1 LPATGSIAGAIECLN
16 LAKEHLL
23 GITAASASE
32 PQENTSMGYTRE
44 SLELAVKRIVDSLGG
59 VRHLFS
65 HHRLHRDGQDL
76 ETFEAEWPALPLESR
91 VGKLAC
97 LVGPSRIGD
106 CGLITRAYWTS
117 AGRTPCTSRQ
127 N

>member
-1 LPATGSIAGAIECLN
+1 
-16 LAKEHLL
+16 
-23 GITAASASE
+23 
-32 PQENTSMGYTRE
+32 MGYTRE

-97 LVGPSRIGD
+97 LIGPSRIGD
-106 CGLITRAYWTS
+106 CGLLTRAYLDLCRKNAPRFET
-117 AGRTPCTSRQ
+117 GLDGHSRRLVIIGDATHYRLDEFDIAEDVTR
-127 N
+127 